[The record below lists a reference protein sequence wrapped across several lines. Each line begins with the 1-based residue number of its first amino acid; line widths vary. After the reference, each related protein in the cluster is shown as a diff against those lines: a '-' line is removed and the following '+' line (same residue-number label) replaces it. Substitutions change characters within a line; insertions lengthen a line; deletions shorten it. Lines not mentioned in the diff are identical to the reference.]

1 MIGQATS
8 AKMRE
13 KLKGLKRRADDD
25 DDVKSSDSHGTFD
38 GDENAQRQKFAKQ
51 AKKNALLDDPFL
63 LADEEPRKETAEEK
77 KLRLAKEIIAEYA
90 SEQKNDFFDSL
101 FAKTQADYQIVEN
114 EDDQLTR
121 RMKMHLL
128 EQQGKLFYNVAND
141 YTGFAEFEKDSVDDS
156 V

>member
-1 MIGQATS
+1 M
-8 AKMRE
+8 
-13 KLKGLKRRADDD
+13 
-25 DDVKSSDSHGTFD
+25 
-38 GDENAQRQKFAKQ
+38 QRQNFARQ

-63 LADEEPRKETAEEK
+63 LVEDEPQKETAEEK

-90 SEQKNDFFDSL
+90 SDKKNDFFDSL
-101 FAKTQADYQIVEN
+101 FSKTQADYQIVEDG
-114 EDDQLTR
+114 DDMLTR

-141 YTGFAEFEKDSVDDS
+141 YTGFAEFEKDSIDDS